1 MGKTCSC
8 LTQIDLLGENKDL
21 SRLNPISNFNGIN
34 KTNIKNNKNINY
46 NIFSPL
52 ISNNLSHFFKS
63 NIGKKILKNKNNNKL
78 FIILHKYF
86 LKILIKKNYLKRKE
100 KLKEYNK
107 NLLKYCI
114 HLFYIQNKNIQTLE
128 NTSKIKYNKLDY
140 LNYYTINN
148 EEIKNKY
155 NYSPLNEKKIFFQ
168 NLLII
173 HYNLNNIFLNSKKEN
188 ININNDKKS
197 NLDNNMFNKIKNNII
212 NNAISFYIGDL
223 NINNIPNGYGI
234 LYEKSGYKKEGFF
247 QNGIFTGWNNLYN
260 NNNKIQQIGYFNN
273 NEILNNYGY
282 SYNLTNKIIYKG
294 NFKNNL
300 KEGEGEE
307 KNNEY
312 LYKGNFINDK
322 KNGNGKIIYNYS
334 GDIYEGNFKDDLF
347 EGNGHYI
354 YTQTGEEYIGEF
366 KNGIINGKGL
376 IKYNKFEYYK
386 GDFENGIKQGKGEI
400 FWKNGRKF
408 IGDFINNLPY
418 GKGIYDNGKDFYGEV
433 EFKNGKLVKF
443 IKKLKK

>member
-1 MGKTCSC
+1 
-8 LTQIDLLGENKDL
+8 
-21 SRLNPISNFNGIN
+21 
-34 KTNIKNNKNINY
+34 
-46 NIFSPL
+46 
-52 ISNNLSHFFKS
+52 
-63 NIGKKILKNKNNNKL
+63 
-78 FIILHKYF
+78 
-86 LKILIKKNYLKRKE
+86 
-100 KLKEYNK
+100 
-107 NLLKYCI
+107 
-114 HLFYIQNKNIQTLE
+114 
-128 NTSKIKYNKLDY
+128 
-140 LNYYTINN
+140 
-148 EEIKNKY
+148 
-155 NYSPLNEKKIFFQ
+155 
-168 NLLII
+168 
-173 HYNLNNIFLNSKKEN
+173 LNSKKEN
-188 ININNDKKS
+188 ININNDKNS

-234 LYEKSGYKKEGFF
+234 LYEKSGYRKEGFF

-347 EGNGHYI
+347 EGNGHYV
-354 YTQTGEEYIGEF
+354 YNQTGEDFRNLIVNSLDGANFTDEELTQRMLSAAM
-366 KNGIINGKGL
+366 GL
-376 IKYNKFEYYK
+376 ILANQVAELKEVYLDSQEEFDELERLGQIDEDTKYFIFE
-386 GDFENGIKQGKGEI
+386 E
-400 FWKNGRKF
+400 
-408 IGDFINNLPY
+408 
-418 GKGIYDNGKDFYGEV
+418 
-433 EFKNGKLVKF
+433 
-443 IKKLKK
+443 